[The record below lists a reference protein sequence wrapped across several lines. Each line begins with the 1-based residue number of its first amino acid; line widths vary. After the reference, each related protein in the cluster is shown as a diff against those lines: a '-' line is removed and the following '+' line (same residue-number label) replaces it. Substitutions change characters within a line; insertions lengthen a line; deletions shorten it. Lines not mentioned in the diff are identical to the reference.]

1 MAHIQ
6 RRLAFVAVSCL
17 YVLFVV
23 FCFYVLSGPLT
34 LRQCCCLTGVN
45 VFVFVPFRHWVEMV
59 AFYVVSVVLVRDRSA
74 SLQWL
79 CRVCARCDGV
89 I

>member
-6 RRLAFVAVSCL
+6 RRLAFVAVSCV
-17 YVLFVV
+17 YVLFVL
-23 FCFYVLSGPLT
+23 FCVYFLSGPLT
-34 LRQCCCLTGVN
+34 LRQCCDLTGVN

-59 AFYVVSVVLVRDRSA
+59 AFYAVLVVLVRDRSA
-74 SLQWL
+74 LLHWL
-79 CRVCARCDGV
+79 CRVCARCFGV